1 MGSFYFERFEDRRP
15 PPPLPIS
22 RKQETLWHFL
32 ASANLIL
39 GGWYILWRW
48 TSSLNPEAM
57 WFAVPLAAAETL
69 AYIGLILF
77 TFNLWKTSDYPKS
90 LPPVTLRDCVAE
102 LQEADRPLKVDIFIT
117 TYSEEEELVRL
128 SIRDARRC
136 TYPVPI
142 DVTVHVL
149 DDGRRPT
156 MKAVAEEEG
165 ANYITRYNNIGFK
178 AGNMRNAMEQTDGDF
193 IVICDADTRLF
204 PGMLENTL
212 GYFRD
217 PKVAFVQTPQW
228 FYDLPEGARLP
239 VLLERKVGKIG
250 RLAGRAAEK
259 IFGPMTIGEDPFAND
274 PKLFYDAI
282 LRRRNWANAAFCCG
296 AGSVHRREAVMY
308 AAVRSYADAIG
319 RYIGSREREALAL
332 TGEKSLDP
340 AVSRYMRTQAGQAME
355 LTPYM
360 FHVSEDIYTSIV
372 LHRDREQGWKSVLHP
387 DVESKMLSPQDLLS
401 WTIQRFKYAGGSLD
415 IALND
420 NPVIRPGLTLP
431 QRIMYA
437 ATFWSY
443 LGALWNTVFL
453 FAPLVYLYFGISPVS
468 AYTSDFFAHS
478 VPFLVA
484 NELAFMVATW
494 GVSGYKGK
502 VFYLATFPISL
513 RAIASVLKGE
523 TIKFPVTPKDRQSGV
538 HLRLIWP
545 QIAVIV
551 LTIAGLVFASVRL
564 AMGSDDYSFGGLI
577 VNGFWSMHNVVAMA
591 IFVLAAFWTPDED
604 EEEKQQA

>member
-1 MGSFYFERFEDRRP
+1 
-15 PPPLPIS
+15 
-22 RKQETLWHFL
+22 
-32 ASANLIL
+32 
-39 GGWYILWRW
+39 
-48 TSSLNPEAM
+48 
-57 WFAVPLAAAETL
+57 
-69 AYIGLILF
+69 
-77 TFNLWKTSDYPKS
+77 
-90 LPPVTLRDCVAE
+90 
-102 LQEADRPLKVDIFIT
+102 
-117 TYSEEEELVRL
+117 
-128 SIRDARRC
+128 
-136 TYPVPI
+136 
-142 DVTVHVL
+142 
-149 DDGRRPT
+149 
-156 MKAVAEEEG
+156 
-165 ANYITRYNNIGFK
+165 
-178 AGNMRNAMEQTDGDF
+178 
-193 IVICDADTRLF
+193 
-204 PGMLENTL
+204 
-212 GYFRD
+212 
-217 PKVAFVQTPQW
+217 
-228 FYDLPEGARLP
+228 
-239 VLLERKVGKIG
+239 
-250 RLAGRAAEK
+250 
-259 IFGPMTIGEDPFAND
+259 
-274 PKLFYDAI
+274 
-282 LRRRNWANAAFCCG
+282 
-296 AGSVHRREAVMY
+296 
-308 AAVRSYADAIG
+308 
-319 RYIGSREREALAL
+319 
-332 TGEKSLDP
+332 
-340 AVSRYMRTQAGQAME
+340 MRTQAGQAME

>member
-1 MGSFYFERFEDRRP
+1 MESFYFTRFEERRP
-15 PPPLPIS
+15 PPPLPVS
-22 RKQETLWHFL
+22 PKQEGLWHVL
-32 ASANLIL
+32 AIANLAL
-39 GGWYILWRW
+39 GAWYISWRW
-48 TSSLNPEAM
+48 TSSLNPAAL

-69 AYIGLILF
+69 AYFGLILF
-77 TFNLWKTSDYPKS
+77 TFNLWKTRDYERRP
-90 LPPVTLRDCVAE
+90 PPVTLADCVAE
-102 LQEADRPLKVDIFIT
+102 LEQPNRPLKIDIFIT

-156 MKAVAEEEG
+156 MRAVTEEEG
-165 ANYITRYNNIGFK
+165 AKYITRNNNIGFK

-204 PGMLENTL
+204 PQMLENTL

-228 FYDLPEGARLP
+228 FYDLPEGTRLP
-239 VLLERKVGKIG
+239 AILGE
-250 RLAGRAAEK
+250 LAGRFGRGFGRAVEK
-259 IFGPMTIGEDPFAND
+259 IFGPIRIGEDPFAND
-274 PKLFYDAI
+274 PKLFYDVI

-296 AGSVHRREAVMY
+296 AASVHRRDAVMY
-308 AAVRSYADAIG
+308 AAVRSYADAVQRQLG
-319 RYIGSREREALAL
+319 RREREALSL
-332 TGEKSLDP
+332 TGEGSLDP
-340 AVSRYMRTQAGQAME
+340 SVARYMRLEAGQTTE

-372 LHRDREQGWKSVLHP
+372 LHRDRTQGWKSVLHP
-387 DVESKMLSPQDLLS
+387 EVESKMLSPQDLLS

-420 NPVIRPGLTLP
+420 NPVIRAGLTWP
-431 QRIMYA
+431 QRVMYA

-468 AYTSDFFAHS
+468 AYTSDFFLHS

-513 RAIASVLKGE
+513 RAIAAVLKGE

-538 HLRLIWP
+538 HLRLVWP
-545 QIAVIV
+545 QIAVIA
-551 LTIAGLVFASVRL
+551 LTLGGLAFAAARL
-564 AMGSDDYSFGGLI
+564 ALGSDDYSLGGLI
-577 VNGFWSMHNVVAMA
+577 VNAFWSLHNVVAMA
-591 IFVLAAFWTPDED
+591 IFVFAAFWAP
-604 EEEKQQA
+604 EEEKEE